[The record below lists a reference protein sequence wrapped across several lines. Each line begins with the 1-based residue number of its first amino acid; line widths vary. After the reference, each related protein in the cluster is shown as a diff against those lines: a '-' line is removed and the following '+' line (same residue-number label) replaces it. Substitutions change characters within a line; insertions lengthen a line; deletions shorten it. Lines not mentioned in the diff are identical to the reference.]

1 MIEVTVPCS
10 CPGSPHEQ
18 DTVSIPP
25 VLDVTLGAG
34 ATYAIH
40 NGPTSLAD
48 MEGAIAGAWLH
59 LAPRAWTFV
68 DDKGQPLEITADNID
83 ARLTWAHGGM
93 EVAEKAN
100 ELYAGDLFA
109 PLVLRRQRDSPS
121 TPTADSTS
129 PTPEP
134 GSDTG
139 SSDKPSLRTVTGG
152 KRSEAKAS

>member
-1 MIEVTVPCS
+1 MTEVTVPCS
-10 CPGSPHEQ
+10 CPGKPHEQ
-18 DTVSIPP
+18 DTVSIPD

-40 NGPTSLAD
+40 NGPTTLAD
-48 MEGAIAGAWLH
+48 MEGAISGAWLH

-68 DDKGQPLEITADNID
+68 DDKGEPLDLTVANID

-109 PLVLRRQRDSPS
+109 PLVLRRQKASRSGR
-121 TPTADSTS
+121 TGGSTS
-129 PTPEP
+129 RTRQR
-134 GSDTG
+134 GSDSA
-139 SSDKPSLRTVTGG
+139 SSAKPSLRTVTDGSP
-152 KRSEAKAS
+152 SEARAS